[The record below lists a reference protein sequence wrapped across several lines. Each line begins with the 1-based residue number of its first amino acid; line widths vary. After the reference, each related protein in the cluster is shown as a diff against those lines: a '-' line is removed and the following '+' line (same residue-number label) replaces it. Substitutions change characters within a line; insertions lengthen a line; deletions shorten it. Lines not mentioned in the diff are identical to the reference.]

1 MEINLT
7 LTAKTLQLAAHLDHS
22 VTSGGVLYVK
32 NVPERTYLAVTPKQ
46 WILLKKFQTSHTV
59 PAVLEAV
66 IDERICP
73 PLGEFYELILK
84 AVRAHI
90 LVTPGYTVPSVGAA
104 TWPLVMKPK
113 TLRYGLWALLWFGIG
128 LTVALPPSIPKT
140 IPDALAGL
148 ALTVLAAAIGAAL
161 TGSLIRGAGGEV
173 YVSHRWFIRTA
184 DLCMLPPADQQVI
197 LIAPLAVFAACTGLL
212 AWHKTEWSLFP
223 LLGFL
228 VTLRPIFFGRVSQ
241 LIRVH
246 AKRRLSDS
254 EHDHIFPPNRTPRS
268 RLKLLSI
275 SLGNPTTWVEIVYGI
290 VWTMLLAYFVGLLT
304 KMPPWTMA
312 FWTTQGP
319 LLAIGILGSLAVL
332 GAAYV
337 GTELYI
343 YAHNRTAHR
352 RKKMRK
358 TYRRWFGRK
367 RLLTD
372 ENARLRAVLRSPLL
386 RTLPPTATHAI
397 AKAFHAQQ
405 AGAWKCLH
413 DFDQPVTEVSLILSG
428 TVGVYRKL
436 RSGRRVLHQVLQEDD
451 LVGLHA
457 VADQMHPQFL
467 YRTMT
472 PVVLLRM
479 ERAVADDL
487 ILSRVKSSAVTNLV
501 LKLPFLARLS
511 LCRNWHMQAV
521 QRFAELSRIQD
532 YKPGDVILQEG
543 YYSENFFIIFE
554 GEAQTTKAG
563 KRRGV
568 MRAGSFFGEI
578 GLLQNSNATAQVST
592 REEARCLCIPRREFL
607 RFVAHNYTV
616 ALELERVSSQRLGR
630 PIFPLTP
637 GNYRTI

>member
-7 LTAKTLQLAAHLDHS
+7 LTAKSLQLAAHLDHS

-46 WILLKKFQTSHTV
+46 WIILKKFQVSHTV
-59 PAVLEAV
+59 PSVLEAI

-84 AVRAHI
+84 AVEAHI
-90 LVTPGYTVPSVGAA
+90 LITPGYTVPSVGAA
-104 TWPLVMKPK
+104 TWPLAVKPQRM
-113 TLRYGLWALLWFGIG
+113 RYAIWALLLVGLG
-128 LTVALPPSIPKT
+128 LTMTLQPKIPGSIP
-140 IPDALAGL
+140 DVLAGL
-148 ALTVLAAAIGAAL
+148 GLLLLTAGIGAGLGA
-161 TGSLIRGAGGEV
+161 SLIRGAGGEV
-173 YVSHRWFIRTA
+173 YISHRWFIRAA
-184 DLCMLPPADQQVI
+184 DLCMLTPADQQVI
-197 LIAPLAVFAACTGLL
+197 LIAPIASFAACTGLL
-212 AWHKTEWSLFP
+212 TWYRPEWSLLP

-228 VTLRPIFFGRVSQ
+228 VVLRPIFFGRMSQ
-241 LIRVH
+241 LIRVR

-254 EHDHIFPPNRTPRS
+254 EHNHNFPPNRTPRA
-268 RLKLLSI
+268 RWKLLVV
-275 SLGNPTTWVEIVYGI
+275 SLRNAATWVEIAYGI
-290 VWTMLLAYFVGLLT
+290 AWTMLLCYYVGILT
-304 KMPPWTMA
+304 QMPPWTMA
-312 FWTTQGP
+312 FWQKQGP
-319 LLAIGILGSLAVL
+319 LLAIGILGALAVL
-332 GAAYV
+332 GAAYG
-337 GTELYI
+337 GTELYL
-343 YAHNRTAHR
+343 YAQSRTAHR
-352 RKKMRK
+352 LKKLRKL
-358 TYRRWFGRK
+358 YRRWFGRK

-397 AKAFHAQQ
+397 AKAFHHHN
-405 AGAWKCLH
+405 AGAWTTLH
-413 DFDQPVTEVSLILSG
+413 DFDQPVTHVSLILSG
-428 TVGVYRKL
+428 SVGVYRKL

-457 VADQMHPQFL
+457 VADQMHPQFQ
-467 YRTMT
+467 YRTLT

-479 ERAVADDL
+479 ERVVADEL
-487 ILSRVKSSAVTNLV
+487 ILARVKTTQLTNLV
-501 LKLPFLARLS
+501 QKLPFLARLS

-543 YYSENFFIIFE
+543 YYSENFFVIFE
-554 GEAQTTKAG
+554 GEAQTTKNG
-563 KRRGV
+563 KRRNI

-578 GLLQNSNATAQVST
+578 GLLQNSNATAQVSA
-592 REEARCLCIPRREFL
+592 REGTRCLCIPRREFL

>member
-7 LTAKTLQLAAHLDHS
+7 LTAKTLQLAAHLEHS
-22 VTSGGVLYVK
+22 VTSGGVLYIK
-32 NVPERTYLAVTPKQ
+32 NVPERTYLAVTPKE
-46 WILLKKFQTSHTV
+46 WNLLKKFQVSHTV
-59 PAVLEAV
+59 PAVLEAS

-104 TWPLVMKPK
+104 TWPLVVKPK
-113 TLRYGLWALLWFGIG
+113 SLRYGLWILLWCGLG
-128 LTVALPPSIPKT
+128 LTVALQPTIPKSV
-140 IPDALAGL
+140 PDVLAGL
-148 ALTVLAAAIGAAL
+148 VLTVLTTALGATL
-161 TGSLIRGAGGEV
+161 TASLIRGAGGEV
-173 YVSHRWFIRTA
+173 YVSHRWVIRTA
-184 DLCMLPPADQQVI
+184 DLCMLPPADQKVI
-197 LIAPLAVFAACTGLL
+197 LIAPLASFAVCTGLL
-212 AWHKTEWSLFP
+212 AWHKPEWSLLP
-223 LLGFL
+223 LLGFI
-228 VTLRPIFFGRVSQ
+228 VILRPIFFGRVSQ
-241 LIRVH
+241 MIRVQ
-246 AKRRLSDS
+246 AGRRLSDS

-268 RLKLLSI
+268 RLNLLSI
-275 SLGNPTTWVEIVYGI
+275 SLRNPTTWLEIVYGI
-290 VWTMLLAYFVGLLT
+290 AWTMLLAYFVGILT
-304 KMPPWTMA
+304 DMPPWTMG
-312 FWTTQGP
+312 FWKTQGP
-319 LLAIGILGSLAVL
+319 LLAIGILGSLALL
-332 GAAYV
+332 GAGYA

-358 TYRRWFGRK
+358 MYRRWFGRN

-386 RTLPPTATHAI
+386 RTLPPTATHPI
-397 AKAFHAQQ
+397 AKAFQ
-405 AGAWKCLH
+405 AHQVRAWKCLH
-413 DFDQPVTEVSLILSG
+413 DFDQPVTHVSLILSG
-428 TVGVYRKL
+428 SVGVYRKL
-436 RSGRRVLHQVLQEDD
+436 RSGRRVLQQVLQEDD

-467 YRTMT
+467 YRTLT

-487 ILSRVKSSAVTNLV
+487 ILSRVKLTTVTNLV

-521 QRFAELSRIQD
+521 QRFTELSRIQD
-532 YKPGDVILQEG
+532 YKQGDIILQEG

-554 GEAQTTKAG
+554 GEAQTTKGG

-578 GLLQNSNATAQVST
+578 GLLQNSNATAQVAARDGT
-592 REEARCLCIPRREFL
+592 RCLCIPRREFL

-637 GNYRTI
+637 GNYRLI